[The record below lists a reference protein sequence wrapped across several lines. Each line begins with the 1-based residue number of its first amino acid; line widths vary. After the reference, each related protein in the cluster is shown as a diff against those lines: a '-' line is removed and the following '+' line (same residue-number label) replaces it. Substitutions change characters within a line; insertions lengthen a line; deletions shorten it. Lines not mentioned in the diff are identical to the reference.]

1 MFLKHLINPKP
12 SIILLFFVFCFV
24 FTVFPLLESDLSI
37 LFKHLHLSPLAILFS
52 AIIIP
57 FFLSTGLNNLIYEKN
72 IIRKDNLVVGV
83 IFILISCSFV
93 NNISAWVSAFL
104 MLFLFNFLLESYQKD
119 IPFSQFY
126 NASIILS
133 TLTFIYPN
141 LIYLTFLFIVSG
153 INYSN
158 LNWRIIFTILLGL
171 ITPYFFYFVFV
182 FVTGITFVMPKFFN
196 FSQISFSR
204 IQEAHLSKQIWLT
217 ILLLVV
223 LVSFFELF
231 TWLYKKS
238 IKSRK
243 SFITIIWFFII
254 STLIAFYSGTEY
266 FYFSLI
272 PLAIIIANYFVYTKK
287 RKIAN
292 LLFLLLVI
300 SSFYYKYMIV
310 FNV

>member
-1 MFLKHLINPKP
+1 MFLKHLINPRP
-12 SIILLFFVFCFV
+12 SIILLFFVFCVV
-24 FTVFPLLESDLSI
+24 FAVLPLLESELSI
-37 LFKHLHLSPLAILFS
+37 LFKHLYLPPVVILF
-52 AIIIP
+52 AGIIIP
-57 FFLSTGLNNLIYEKN
+57 FLLSTGLNNLIYEKN

-83 IFILISCSFV
+83 VFILISCAFS
-93 NNISAWVSAFL
+93 NNIATWVSAFF
-104 MLFLFNFLLESYQKD
+104 MLFLFNFLLESYQKN

-141 LIYLTFLFIVSG
+141 LIYLTLLFFVSG

-158 LNWRIIFTILLGL
+158 INWRIIFTILLGL
-171 ITPYFFYFVFV
+171 VTPYLFYFVFV